1 MASNLLEPK
10 TSRWRDPI
18 SQPKEGFM
26 ADQELL
32 TGKKIA
38 EKIGVPAKKVNDF
51 LKANNIS
58 PDKTKGACKYYG
70 PSTVKKIE
78 KALK

>member
-1 MASNLLEPK
+1 
-10 TSRWRDPI
+10 
-18 SQPKEGFM
+18 M
-26 ADQELL
+26 ADEALL

-38 EKIGVPAKKVNDF
+38 EKIGVSPKKVTDYIKD
-51 LKANNIS
+51 KAIE

-70 PSTVKKIE
+70 PATVAKIE

>member
-1 MASNLLEPK
+1 MAE
-10 TSRWRDPI
+10 
-18 SQPKEGFM
+18 
-26 ADQELL
+26 ELL

-38 EKIGVPAKKVNDF
+38 EKLGLKPKQVTDF
-51 LKANNIS
+51 IKDKGIE

-70 PSTVKKIE
+70 PKTVKKLE

>member
-1 MASNLLEPK
+1 
-10 TSRWRDPI
+10 
-18 SQPKEGFM
+18 M

-38 EKIGVPAKKVNDF
+38 EKLG
-51 LKANNIS
+51 LKPKQVTDYLKDKNIE

-70 PSTVKKIE
+70 PKTVTKLK
-78 KALK
+78 KALS